1 MLILTIWPLFAL
13 ICLGFVLSRRGFP
26 DAGFWPAAERI
37 NYFVLFP
44 ALLVRN
50 LSGAPLD
57 DPDILRLGGA
67 MVAVILIA
75 FAALSLI
82 RLVRPMPAG
91 RFGPTVQGVIRFN
104 TYLGL
109 AVTSALTGPEGL
121 ERAAVCLAVGV
132 PLVNVLS
139 ITALT
144 EGSAFRNPRLIL
156 RSIFANPLILA
167 CLLGIALALAGTG
180 LPWGIEGF
188 LGLIAQASLPL
199 GLLCVGAALRPS
211 ALGKDAFALVG
222 TLALRLVAMPALAFL
237 VARLIG
243 LGSTETLV
251 LTIFAAIPTASTAY
265 VLTRQLGGDGTYM
278 AGIITAQTMMAVITI
293 PVMLAILG
301 LA

>member
-13 ICLGFVLSRRGFP
+13 ICLGFVLSWRGFP

-67 MVAVILIA
+67 MVAVILTA
-75 FAALSLI
+75 FTALSLI
-82 RLVRPMPAG
+82 RLIRPSPAR

-109 AVTSALTGPEGL
+109 AVTSALTGPAGL

-139 ITALT
+139 IMALT
-144 EGSAFRNPRLIL
+144 EGSAFRNPRLIF
-156 RSIFANPLILA
+156 RTIFANPLILA
-167 CLLGIALALAGTG
+167 CILGIALALTGTG
-180 LPWGIEGF
+180 LPFGIGGF

-211 ALGKDAFALVG
+211 ALGKDGAALIA
-222 TLALRLVAMPALAFL
+222 TLTLRLAAMPALAL
-237 VARLIG
+237 VVARLIG
-243 LGSTETLV
+243 LGTTETLV
-251 LTIFAAIPTASTAY
+251 LTIFAAIPTAPTAY
-265 VLTRQLGGDGTYM
+265 VLTRQLGGDATFM
-278 AGIITAQTMMAVITI
+278 AGLITAQTVAAVVTI
-293 PVMLAILG
+293 PVILAILG

>member
-13 ICLGFVLSRRGFP
+13 ICMGFVLSRRGFP

-44 ALLVRN
+44 ALLVKN
-50 LSGAPLD
+50 LSTAPLY
-57 DPDILRLGGA
+57 DPAILRLGGA

-75 FAALSLI
+75 FAALSFL
-82 RLVRPMPAG
+82 RLVRPMPAA

-109 AVTSALTGPEGL
+109 AVTTALTGTEGL

-139 ITALT
+139 IMALT
-144 EGSAFRNPRLIL
+144 EGNALRNPRLML
-156 RSIFANPLILA
+156 RTVLGNPLILG
-167 CLLGIALALAGTG
+167 CIVGITLALLGTG
-180 LPWGIEGF
+180 LPFGIDRF

-211 ALGKDAFALVG
+211 ALGKDVVALAGAV
-222 TLALRLVAMPALAFL
+222 ALRLLAMPALAFL
-237 VARLIG
+237 GAQVFG
-243 LGSTETLV
+243 LGTTETLV
-251 LTIFAAIPTASTAY
+251 LVTFAAIPTAPTAY

-278 AGIITAQTMMAVITI
+278 AGLITAQTVLAVVTI
-293 PVMLAILG
+293 PLMLFALG